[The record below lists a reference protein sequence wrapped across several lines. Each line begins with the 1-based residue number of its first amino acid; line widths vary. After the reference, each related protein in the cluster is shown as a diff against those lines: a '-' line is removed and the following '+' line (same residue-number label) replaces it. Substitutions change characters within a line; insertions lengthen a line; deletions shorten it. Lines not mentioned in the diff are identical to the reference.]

1 MRIIQQIIF
10 LLILKLLNDEIDDI
24 SLFKE
29 DVLTIISKN
38 DLNKDEYIK
47 ISGEVNNPGTY
58 PFSNNLSLSDII
70 TLSGG
75 FNENSFK
82 NRIEIMRRISKT
94 SLKKEISKNY

>member
-1 MRIIQQIIF
+1 MPVFTNPGWRQF
-10 LLILKLLNDEIDDI
+10 TVTPFSFNLKALLNDEIDDI

-82 NRIEIMRRISKT
+82 NRVEIIRRI
-94 SLKKEISKNY
+94 